1 MIINWWLFIGITI
14 IVLGFSF
21 KIDSLVVVIVAAI
34 VTALIGGIG
43 FVEVLEI
50 LGSRFVMNRG
60 MTVLILTL
68 PIIRNIGAIWS
79 EGTGRQI
86 DSEGH

>member
-1 MIINWWLFIGITI
+1 MIINWWLFIGIAI

-43 FVEVLEI
+43 FVEFLEI